1 MPPFPLSAA
10 ALAGLAGS
18 QRAAFPPTATSPR
31 GWRGALGFL
40 PEAR

>member
-10 ALAGLAGS
+10 ALAAPAGS
-18 QRAAFPPTATSPR
+18 PRAAFPPTASSPR
-31 GWRGALGFL
+31 GWRAALGFL